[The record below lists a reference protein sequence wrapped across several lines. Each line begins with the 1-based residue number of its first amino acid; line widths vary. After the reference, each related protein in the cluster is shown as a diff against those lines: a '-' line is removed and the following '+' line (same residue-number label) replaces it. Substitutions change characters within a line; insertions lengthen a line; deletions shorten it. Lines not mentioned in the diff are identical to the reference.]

1 MRAPPHSHGLP
12 PGHARLWLFA
22 AVLGFSLSPHQSAL
36 AASDLTDLRRGDTL
50 GIINGYEYPREIIG
64 LEQRGVELQRSM
76 DDGAN
81 LRMLAHDRLD
91 AVILMT
97 SELD

>member
-12 PGHARLWLFA
+12 PGHARLWLFT

-50 GIINGYEYPREIIG
+50 GIINGYEYPRETRDAFERGYRSARFHHEKDRIR
-64 LEQRGVELQRSM
+64 QRW
-76 DDGAN
+76 
-81 LRMLAHDRLD
+81 
-91 AVILMT
+91 MT
-97 SELD
+97 VTRAP